1 MCFVLNMPFKNQPL
15 NDGTSI
21 PPIAFGS
28 SSIPH
33 TDTVRQIHQA
43 FDAGFR
49 HVDTA
54 QGESLVGSV

>member
-1 MCFVLNMPFKNQPL
+1 MPFKNQPL